1 MSDNKTQL
9 KTSINS
15 ATAQLPAKF
24 QQALALH
31 QHGDLARAQ
40 VIYQEI
46 LDIQPQNFDALHL
59 LGVIAGQTKDFAR
72 AVELIGEA
80 IEIDPCNAAAYC
92 NRGAALREL
101 TQLDAALAS
110 YDRAIALKADY
121 AVAHYN
127 RGNVLREL
135 DRMDAALASYDHAIA
150 VKPSYAEAL
159 YNRGLVLQKLR
170 RFDAALSSLNQAV
183 AARPDYAEAYYNRGL
198 VLQELK
204 QSESALKSYDQAI
217 ALRPMDADAY
227 CNRGIALKDLNRF
240 EAALASH
247 DRAIAIKPDCA
258 EAYSN
263 RGIVLNDLRQ
273 FDAARASYDQAISI
287 NPRYVEA
294 YTNRGIALK
303 ELGQFDAALASHN
316 QAIAIMPD
324 CAEAYSNRGILFH
337 EQNQVDAA
345 LASYDQAIAIKPDF
359 AQAHENRAYT
369 LLLSGDLENGFR
381 DFEWRRTNKGAPGYI
396 QARPLWLG
404 KESIAGK
411 TILLHGEQG
420 LGDRIQFCRYAKLV
434 ANLGATVILEVESH
448 LKTLFDRLE
457 GDARVVERGSALPDF
472 DYQCPLLSLPFAF
485 QTTLSTIPAD
495 VPYLKS
501 SPDKLRYWRAQLG
514 EKTNLRVGLVW
525 SGGFRPDQPE
535 LSSVNGRRNIPLAKL
550 VSLKHP
556 DIEFYSLQKGQPA
569 ESELAGLIASHWD
582 GPDLVDLTHLLHDFS
597 DTAAL
602 MEQLDLVIS
611 VDTSTAHLAG
621 ALGKPVWILNRFDT
635 CWRWL
640 LERTDSPWYPT
651 ATLYRQ
657 PTPGDWDDVVQR
669 VRKDL
674 INHRCDSR

>member
-1 MSDNKTQL
+1 MV
-9 KTSINS
+9 
-15 ATAQLPAKF
+15 QLPAKF
-24 QQALALH
+24 QQALVLH
-31 QHGDLARAQ
+31 RQGELARAQ
-40 VIYQEI
+40 TIYREI
-46 LDIQPQNFDALHL
+46 LDIEPRNFDALHL
-59 LGVIAGQTKDFAR
+59 LGVIAGQTKDFER
-72 AVELIGEA
+72 AVQFIGEA
-80 IEIDPCNAAAYC
+80 IEIDPCNAAAHC
-92 NRGAALREL
+92 NRGAAFREL
-101 TQLDAALAS
+101 NRLDAALAS

-127 RGNVLREL
+127 RGNVLKEL
-135 DRMDAALASYDHAIA
+135 EQLDAALASYNQAIA
-150 VKPSYAEAL
+150 IKPSYAEAL

-170 RFDAALSSLNQAV
+170 RFDAALISLNLAV
-183 AARPDYAEAYYNRGL
+183 TAKSDYAEAYYNRGL

-204 QSESALKSYDQAI
+204 QSEPALKSYDQAI
-217 ALRPMDADAY
+217 AVRPGDADAY
-227 CNRGIALKDLNRF
+227 CNRGIALKELKRF
-240 EAALASH
+240 DEALASH

-258 EAYSN
+258 EAYCN
-263 RGIVLNDLRQ
+263 RGAVLNELRR
-273 FDAARASYDQAISI
+273 FDAALASYDQAISI

-303 ELGQFDAALASHN
+303 ELGQFEAALASHN
-316 QAIAIMPD
+316 QAIAIMSD

-337 EQNQVDAA
+337 EQNQLDAA
-345 LASYDQAIAIKPDF
+345 LASYNQAIAIRPDF

-381 DFEWRRTNKGAPGYI
+381 DFEWRRTNKIAPASI
-396 QARPLWLG
+396 RAKPLWLG

-420 LGDRIQFCRYAKLV
+420 LGDRIQFCRYAKQV
-434 ANLGATVILEVESH
+434 TDLGATVILEVESH
-448 LKTLFDRLE
+448 LKTLFERLE
-457 GDARVVERGSALPDF
+457 GVASVVERGSALPDF
-472 DYQCPLLSLPFAF
+472 DYQCPILSLPFAF
-485 QTTLSTIPAD
+485 KTTLSTIPAD

-501 SPDKLRYWRAQLG
+501 SPDKASYWNAKLG
-514 EKTNLRVGLVW
+514 EKRSLRVGLVW

-535 LSSVNGRRNIPLAKL
+535 LSSVNGHRNIPLTDLA
-550 VSLKHP
+550 SLKHP
-556 DIEFYSLQKGQPA
+556 DVEFYSLQKGQPA
-569 ESELAGLIASHWD
+569 ESELAELIASHWD
-582 GPDLVDLTHLLHDFS
+582 GPHLVDFTDLLHDFS

-657 PTPGDWDDVVQR
+657 QTPGQWDGVVER

-674 INHRCDSR
+674 MRLAAATV